1 MLSRA
6 QQLRETAQR
15 CRALASSAKTEEGRS
30 ILLEFARRYER
41 EAFTAEESREPA
53 SAA

>member
-6 QQLRETAQR
+6 QQLRETALR

-30 ILLEFARRYER
+30 ILFEFARRYER
-41 EAFTAEESREPA
+41 EASTAEETRDPV
-53 SAA
+53 AAA